1 MLKIEDIA
9 KANNGDAIEVLGM
22 VNDKRTGY
30 KKDGS
35 PYIIMIMQDN
45 TGSISFPVWD
55 HYDRLN
61 NSMEEGSIV
70 HVKGFAGSF
79 NGNMQIKNPVIQV
92 LQEDVNYSDF
102 VPFYDVPKELIEYF
116 IKTINK
122 LEDKYK
128 KIAVAATGAMGYNEE
143 RWNAFLNCVA
153 AEKFHG
159 NKRGGLFI
167 HTVGVMKT
175 MESVLNNY
183 IDNPFYMD
191 ASKVIN
197 KDRLILKAVIHD
209 IMKIK
214 EYQYNGVIKRK
225 PIKLDHIVMGAAY
238 VSEINKEVG
247 NVLSE
252 EELDDI
258 CYSILSHHGEFGKFE
273 PKGVEDILL
282 NIADIVD
289 SQIVN
294 AIENKI

>member
-9 KANNGDAIEVLGM
+9 KANNGDAIEVLAM

-92 LQEDVNYSDF
+92 LQQDVNYSDF

-128 KIAVAATGAMGYNEE
+128 KIAVAATGAIGYNNE
-143 RWNAFLNCVA
+143 RWDAFLNCVA

-191 ASKVIN
+191 ASNVIN

>member
-1 MLKIEDIA
+1 MKIEDIS
-9 KANNGDAIEVLGM
+9 KTNNGDSIEVLGM
-22 VNDKRTGY
+22 VSDKRTGY

-35 PYIIMIMQDN
+35 PYIIIIMQDN

-55 HYDRLN
+55 NYDRLMN
-61 NSMEEGSIV
+61 LVQESGFI
-70 HVKGFAGSF
+70 HVKGIAGNF
-79 NGNMQIKNPVIQV
+79 NGNMQIKNPSIQAV
-92 LQEDVNYSDF
+92 KEDIDYCDF
-102 VPFYDVPKELIEYF
+102 IPFYTIPKELITYF
-116 IKTINK
+116 TETINK

-128 KIAVAATGAMGYNEE
+128 KIAVAATGAMGYNTE
-143 RWNAFLNCVA
+143 RWEAFLNCVA

-159 NKRGGLFI
+159 NKRGGLFL

-175 MESVLNNY
+175 MESILSNY
-183 IDNPFYMD
+183 IDNPFFMD
-191 ASKVIN
+191 AKNVIN
-197 KDRLILKAVIHD
+197 KDRLMLKAAIHD

-214 EYQYNGVIKRK
+214 EYEYDGVIKRK
-225 PIKLDHIVMGAAY
+225 SIKLDHIIMGAAY
-238 VSEINKEVG
+238 ILEINKEVG
-247 NVLSE
+247 NILSE

-282 NIADIVD
+282 NTADIVD